1 MKSFLLLFMFIPL
14 VSFRF
19 TDLKPVDA
27 DDAVSFSI
35 KNFGIGTKGTF
46 KGLRG
51 TIKWDVANPAASSF
65 NVSVDVNTV
74 NTGITSRDSHLK
86 KEEYFDVAKYP
97 TLNFVSS
104 TVSKTSEGYSV
115 TGNLTIKGTTKQ
127 VVIPFTVTTAG
138 NGYLFEGNFTLD
150 RRDYK
155 VGGGSM
161 VLGNE
166 VKVTLKIQTTT

>member
-1 MKSFLLLFMFIPL
+1 MKSFLILFILIPL

-51 TIKWDVANPAASSF
+51 TIKWDASNPGASSF

-74 NTGITSRDSHLK
+74 NTGITSRDNHLK
-86 KEEYFDVAKYP
+86 KEE
-97 TLNFVSS
+97 
-104 TVSKTSEGYSV
+104 
-115 TGNLTIKGTTKQ
+115 
-127 VVIPFTVTTAG
+127 
-138 NGYLFEGNFTLD
+138 
-150 RRDYK
+150 
-155 VGGGSM
+155 
-161 VLGNE
+161 
-166 VKVTLKIQTTT
+166 

>member
-1 MKSFLLLFMFIPL
+1 
-14 VSFRF
+14 
-19 TDLKPVDA
+19 
-27 DDAVSFSI
+27 
-35 KNFGIGTKGTF
+35 
-46 KGLRG
+46 
-51 TIKWDVANPAASSF
+51 
-65 NVSVDVNTV
+65 VSVDVNTV

-166 VKVTLKIQTTT
+166 VKVTLKVQTTT